1 MLEHH
6 KADLI
11 AFGSLSLI
19 EEFEK
24 ACATVNRKKEFDEL
38 SMYSRKLAEEK
49 SNKKIEISNLLS
61 FIKRVTPLLKNR
73 NS

>member
-1 MLEHH
+1 MH

-24 ACATVNRKKEFDEL
+24 ACAMVNRKKEF
-38 SMYSRKLAEEK
+38 
-49 SNKKIEISNLLS
+49 
-61 FIKRVTPLLKNR
+61 
-73 NS
+73 